1 MCQSCIPINK
11 NKEQHDSAE
20 SRNKDAVSEKYEQ
33 VLNKT

>member
-11 NKEQHDSAE
+11 NKERHDSTE
-20 SRNKDAVSEKYEQ
+20 SINKAADSEEQEQ